1 MFQLDIFN
9 FPLFNKKNSDSLLS
23 YKYKKYSFKNIA
35 ELGNKEIITYRI
47 DQDEKELLS
56 YYRKKCKNITS
67 LNQYDSSLRLSAELI
82 DNKQYYWPP
91 CYSKHYFIQNIYN
104 CIVFYCIKTYFA
116 VSTDAIHIIGE
127 GKTKENALQ
136 DLQSKI
142 EKQIQSGYGGVFICS
157 SSHEFQMNALKDFE
171 ELLIEEK
178 YQVISKTC
186 ESIIVFP

>member
-9 FPLFNKKNSDSLLS
+9 WPIFNKNNSSS
-23 YKYKKYSFKNIA
+23 SVHYTYKKNSFKNIP
-35 ELGNKEIITYRI
+35 ELGNKEIINYRI
-47 DQDEKELLS
+47 NQDEKEQVS

-67 LNQYDSSLRLSAELI
+67 LSQYDTTMRLCAESI
-82 DNKQYYWPP
+82 DSGRYYCPP
-91 CYSKHYFIQNIYN
+91 CYPKYHYIQNIYN

-127 GKTKENALQ
+127 GKTKEKALQ

-142 EKQIQSGYGGVFICS
+142 ETQIQSGYGGVFICS